1 MEVKAKNVSRGDEIN
16 IVSDNVGVI
25 ANIILN
31 ELCSLDEV
39 TDAAATYKTEYD
51 FNIEN
56 QDEITKYILL
66 SAAQQACD
74 IIHGVRIEIHT
85 VHITTYY
92 DGFPYNKISFYYY
105 S

>member
-1 MEVKAKNVSRGDEIN
+1 MEVKAKNVSRGDEIS
-16 IVSDNVGVI
+16 IVSDNVEII
-25 ANIILN
+25 ADIILN

-39 TDAAATYKTEYD
+39 TDAAATYKTEYVFD
-51 FNIEN
+51 IEN
-56 QDEITKYILL
+56 QNEITKYILL
-66 SAAQQACD
+66 SATQQACD

-92 DGFPYNKISFYYY
+92 DGFPYNKISFHYY

>member
-31 ELCSLDEV
+31 ELCSLSEV

-51 FNIEN
+51 FDIKDPNK
-56 QDEITKYILL
+56 ITKYILI
-66 SAAQQACD
+66 SAAQQTTTP
-74 IIHGVRIEIHT
+74 IHT

>member
-1 MEVKAKNVSRGDEIN
+1 MEVKAKNISRGDEIS
-16 IVSDNVGVI
+16 IVSNNVKII
-25 ANIILN
+25 ADIILN

-39 TDAAATYKTEYD
+39 TDAAATYKTEYIFD
-51 FNIEN
+51 IEN
-56 QDEITKYILL
+56 QNEITKYILL
-66 SAAQQACD
+66 SATQQACD

-92 DGFPYNKISFYYY
+92 KEFPYNKISFYYY

>member
-16 IVSDNVGVI
+16 IISDNEELI
-25 ANIILN
+25 ADIILN

-39 TDAAATYKTEYD
+39 DGYNAYYETEYD
-51 FNIEN
+51 FDIKN
-56 QDEITKYILL
+56 QNEITKYILL
-66 SAAQQACD
+66 SATQQACD
-74 IIHGVRIEIHT
+74 IIHGVRIAIHT

>member
-1 MEVKAKNVSRGDEIN
+1 MEVTAKNISRGDEIS
-16 IVSDNVGVI
+16 IVSDNVEII
-25 ANIILN
+25 ADIILN

-39 TDAAATYKTEYD
+39 TDAAATYKTEYVFD
-51 FNIEN
+51 IEN
-56 QDEITKYILL
+56 QNEITKYILL
-66 SAAQQACD
+66 SATQQACD

>member
-1 MEVKAKNVSRGDEIN
+1 MEVKAKNVSRGDEIS
-16 IVSDNVGVI
+16 IVSDNEELI
-25 ANIILN
+25 ANIILR

-39 TDAAATYKTEYD
+39 ADGAATYKTEYD
-51 FNIEN
+51 FDIEN
-56 QDEITKYILL
+56 QEEITKYILI
-66 SAAQQACD
+66 SAAQQTTTP
-74 IIHGVRIEIHT
+74 IHT

>member
-16 IVSDNVGVI
+16 IVSDNEEVI

-39 TDAAATYKTEYD
+39 TERAATYKTEYD
-51 FNIEN
+51 FDIKDPNK
-56 QDEITKYILL
+56 ITKYILL
-66 SAAQQACD
+66 STAQQTTTA
-74 IIHGVRIEIHT
+74 IHT

>member
-1 MEVKAKNVSRGDEIN
+1 MEVKAKNVSRGDEIS
-16 IVSDNVGVI
+16 IVSDNEEII

-51 FNIEN
+51 FDIKDQNK
-56 QDEITKYILL
+56 ITKYILI
-66 SAAQQACD
+66 SAAQQTTTA
-74 IIHGVRIEIHT
+74 IHT

-92 DGFPYNKISFYYY
+92 DGFPYNQISFYYY